1 MGVRCYPIVVLIC
14 ISVVVLS
21 IFHKLTGYSLEKWL
35 FNYFV
40 HFWITFSLILNFR
53 SFVYILDINPLDEC
67 FADIFFSPSVGCF
80 SILLIVS
87 FVWVFNIREVLVNYF
102 FILLPVP
109 LVSYQ
114 EVIAKSHVV
123 KVMPYF
129 SLKFIV
135 LGLIFRSLIYF

>member
-1 MGVRCYPIVVLIC
+1 MGVRYYLIVLLIC
-14 ISVVVLS
+14 ISLVLS
-21 IFHKLTGYSLEKWL
+21 IFHELTGYSSEKWL
-35 FNYFV
+35 FNYCV

-53 SFVYILDINPLDEC
+53 SFVYILDINPLGEC
-67 FADIFFSPSVGCF
+67 FADIFFSHSVGCF

-87 FVWVFNIREVLVNYF
+87 

-129 SLKFIV
+129 SLKFII
-135 LGLIFRSLIYF
+135 LGLIFTSLIYF